1 MKFNCHIKPLI
12 AFMLCLSTLA
22 ICDEISKPEI
32 AFEKADSS
40 THSLKHK
47 STEDKSEFKSLEPNP
62 SSAAGLSLLFP
73 GTGQL
78 YSRKYL
84 HTLFFLATEGV
95 LVYYAFDNYKKAED
109 LWKKRS
115 SLTPG
120 TPEYEKAGADF
131 NRITAERNAFFW
143 ILGGVKILDVVDAY
157 VCAHLYNFDKKLN
170 SPEILIVPDYG
181 GVKITFSVR
190 IW

>member
-1 MKFNCHIKPLI
+1 MKFNYHIKPLI
-12 AFMLCLSTLA
+12 AFMLCLSTLP
-22 ICDEISKPEI
+22 ICGEISKPEI

-40 THSLKHK
+40 SHSLT
-47 STEDKSEFKSLEPNP
+47 TENKSEFKSFEPNP
-62 SSAAGLSLLFP
+62 SLAAGLSLLFP
-73 GTGQL
+73 GTGQF

-95 LVYYAFDNYKKAED
+95 LVYYAFDNYKKAEN
-109 LWKKRS
+109 LWNKRS

-120 TPEYEKAGADF
+120 TPEYEKARADF

-170 SPEILIVPDYG
+170 SPEILIIPDYG
-181 GVKITFSVR
+181 GVKITLSVR
-190 IW
+190 FW